1 MAAGVSVT
9 AFLRPPP
16 GPPLH
21 RAWLLAPL
29 PPTSVGRTPIP
40 RTVPEPPLL
49 PPWGCFPPGTWQS
62 AGPPSAAVPRVAS
75 RQKGARRVPGNGPAR
90 PLAAVV
96 ENAPPR
102 PQELRPTVR
111 LSLPESFYMYPLSAT
126 SGPGICTSAP
136 RFRGEQG
143 RPGSGLVR
151 KTDNKHTK
159 SAAVTL
165 GVTRATF
172 PSEEVT

>member
-1 MAAGVSVT
+1 MREGGGRGLNDCLSPPAPWAPTPQGLAPGSPPT
-9 AFLRPPP
+9 NLCWQDSHSQDGARAYPPPP
-16 GPPLH
+16 G
-21 RAWLLAPL
+21 
-29 PPTSVGRTPIP
+29 
-40 RTVPEPPLL
+40 
-49 PPWGCFPPGTWQS
+49 GCFPPGTWQS

-90 PLAAVV
+90 PLAAVA

-102 PQELRPTVR
+102 PQELR
-111 LSLPESFYMYPLSAT
+111 LSLPESLYMYPLRAT

-151 KTDNKHTK
+151 KTDNKRTK
-159 SAAVTL
+159 NAAVTL

-172 PSEEVT
+172 PSEEMT